1 MAENILD
8 NSEIQKK
15 KKEFDKLMLNSIRL
29 CIMNDEHDKVFSYI
43 EMLHFTQSL
52 KLCIKLCGSLQQAT
66 LANKV
71 SQYLKE
77 KEQRALIEHSHK
89 KVMAP
94 TFDSRQVGNLLTEP
108 TKQEEAPKNDL
119 A

>member
-1 MAENILD
+1 
-8 NSEIQKK
+8 
-15 KKEFDKLMLNSIRL
+15 MLNSIRL

-52 KLCIKLCGSLQQAT
+52 KLCIKLCGSLQQHT

-77 KEQRALIEHSHK
+77 KEQRTLIEQSHK
-89 KVMAP
+89 KVVPQAL
-94 TFDSRQVGNLLTEP
+94 DSRQVGNCLKEP
-108 TKQEEAPKNDL
+108 IVQEEPKNDL
-119 A
+119 AQFAVNKTS